1 MIRRTSILSLVAAL
15 CLIPAAALAHSALNR
30 YWGEVPVDML
40 LSGDVLVV
48 KTLTVPEG
56 ITLTIEAG
64 TVVRFEGTKDGGN
77 RILVKGR
84 LVAVGLPG
92 KPIRFIPKGADSGP
106 WYGVEFQGKG
116 EGRIERCVFEGA
128 SKGVVDPGKR
138 AKVKGLTFK

>member
-1 MIRRTSILSLVAAL
+1 LRRRINILSLIAAL
-15 CLIPAAALAHSALNR
+15 CLFPAAALAHSGMNR

-56 ITLTIEAG
+56 VTLTIEPG
-64 TVVRFEGTKDGGN
+64 TVVRFESAKDGGN
-77 RILVKGR
+77 KIVVKGR

-92 KPIRFIPKGADSGP
+92 SPIRFIPKGTDSGP
-106 WYGVEFQGKG
+106 WSGIEFQGKG
-116 EGRIERCVFEGA
+116 EGRLERCHIEGA

-138 AKVKGLTFK
+138 AVVKDVTFK